1 MGAPAF
7 YFFFIKRVKNILKN
21 SQYSYGFCLFC
32 DRNMCSFCLS
42 EGCLIFFFKLSGVFS
57 EQASQTPG
65 LWALCWPT
73 INAHLDH
80 TNVSMEY
87 NLVGI
92 CV

>member
-7 YFFFIKRVKNILKN
+7 YFFFHKTCQKYSKK
-21 SQYSYGFCLFC
+21 QYSYGFCLFC
-32 DRNMCSFCLS
+32 DRNICSFCLS
-42 EGCLIFFFKLSGVFS
+42 GGCLIFFFSLSGVFS
-57 EQASQTPG
+57 EQAPQTPG

-80 TNVSMEY
+80 TNVSIEY